1 MGNEGRAKRGLT
13 MAAAAAATLD
23 LLFFFAMRDAW
34 GGIATTVGVEGL
46 YVMLL
51 ALFGVLAIIAIAMA
65 FMKPRKLPAAI
76 ILGLS
81 SALFCALCYVLYVD
95 IGSWVYILREFLY
108 ALLWTA
114 GIALFGFL
122 LLAPGRT
129 PLTKSRAAALATLAI
144 GAAAAIALTFDLG
157 FLRFGEGPVVWAV
170 GDEYQIVFTTTARS
184 TASVEV
190 GGVAYHDTYS
200 GYDVSET
207 RVHKV
212 SVPMAALDAARSY
225 TIRARAMILRG
236 PYWAIQGGSVSRDCA
251 FRPLDPSDGIQ
262 YYSLSDTHEFV
273 EPAVKAAAYLGDRLD
288 FLVIAGDTS
297 SFLDRPADLGRILAI
312 AHGAT
317 RGERPVIYARGNHE
331 TKGRMSN
338 SLHRYV
344 GADGTRFY
352 YTVRLGP
359 VWAVVL
365 DMGEDHADDW
375 QEFYGAAHFDAYRA
389 EQTAF
394 LDGVVADA
402 PREYAAS
409 GITHRIAIC
418 HIPVTFQYAGDPGAE
433 RQKEWIERLDRMGL
447 DLMLNGHRHQAM
459 YLSLDL
465 PAGAPLAQSPAFSGK
480 DKPGKVDG
488 SRLASNFPA
497 VIGSRRSEVQ
507 TDAVPEDLFGRRFF
521 GLAVEGKD
529 GRMELRY
536 TNEKGRVLRT
546 IGAWTGEDLGD
557 VIAIPCFAER
567 AASGA
572 AAGGR

>member
-1 MGNEGRAKRGLT
+1 MEKGKSRGRGLAL
-13 MAAAAAATLD
+13 AAAVVAGLD
-23 LLFFFAMRDAW
+23 LLFYFAMRDAW
-34 GGIATTVGVEGL
+34 GGIATTVGVKGF
-46 YVMLL
+46 YAFLL
-51 ALFGVLAIIAIAMA
+51 ALFVVLAAVAIVMA
-65 FMKPRKLPAAI
+65 FMKPRKVAAAI
-76 ILGLS
+76 LLGLA
-81 SALFCALCYVLYVD
+81 SALFCALAYILYID

-114 GIALFGFL
+114 GISAFGFL
-122 LLAPGRT
+122 LLSWGRT
-129 PLTKSRAAALATLAI
+129 PLTKSRAAALAILVI
-144 GAAAAIALTFDLG
+144 GVVAGIVLTFDLG
-157 FLRFGEGPVVWAV
+157 FMRFGEGPVVWAV

-184 TASVEV
+184 TASVEI
-190 GGVAYHDTYS
+190 GGVAYHDTYA

-225 TIRARAMILRG
+225 TIKARAMILRG
-236 PYWAIQGGSVSRDCA
+236 SYWAVQGRSIARSLA
-251 FRPLDPSDGIQ
+251 FRPLDPTDGIQ

-273 EPAVKAAAYLGDRLD
+273 GPAVKAAAYLGERLD

-297 SFLDRPADLGRILAI
+297 SFLDRPADLDRILAI

-317 RGERPVIYARGNHE
+317 KGERPVIYARGNHE

-338 SLHRYV
+338 LLHRYA
-344 GADGTRFY
+344 GADGTKFY

-375 QEFYGAAHFDAYRA
+375 QEFYGAARFDDYRR
-389 EQTAF
+389 EQAAF

-402 PREYAAS
+402 SREYAAP

-447 DLMLNGHRHQAM
+447 DLMLNGHRHEAM
-459 YLSLDL
+459 YISLDL
-465 PAGAPLAQSPAFSGK
+465 PAGAPLTQCPAFSGK
-480 DKPGKVDG
+480 NGPGKVDG
-488 SRLASNFPA
+488 SRLEANFPA
-497 VIGSRRSEVQ
+497 IIDSRRSEVQ
-507 TDAVPEDLFGRRFF
+507 TNAVPEDLFGRRFF
-521 GLAVEGKD
+521 GLAVEEKG

-536 TNEKGRVLRT
+536 TNEKGQVLRT
-546 IGAWTGEDLGD
+546 VGAWTGEDLGD
-557 VIAIPCFAER
+557 VITVPGYAER
-567 AASGA
+567 
-572 AAGGR
+572 R